1 MRHIL
6 RQALILCVL
15 TYTLAGCR
23 GIVPLPADA
32 ATPAT
37 SSTSQTPASVHTSSI
52 VLTSSSSVSALG
64 TTFVFTATVTPSSS
78 TGQVTFK
85 DSDIVLGDASLV
97 AGVAAFRTS
106 GLAPGAHSITAV
118 YGGDSSDQGSASAA
132 LNLVVAP
139 PAVQV

>member
-32 ATPAT
+32 ATPATT

-85 DSDIVLGDASLV
+85 DSDIVLGDASLI

-139 PAVQV
+139 RQCR